1 MIGRGTARR
10 APTTQARPPHRHPK
24 SEKVTAAVMPQ
35 QTFQAGGGEWG
46 AQTVAPT
53 QDVHTPRRGTARRA
67 PTCSYPTSRLCTQVA
82 TATSPIDTSTRI
94 ADSAFTSGVTA
105 DLSIPYTL
113 IGSVVEPTPA
123 VKKLMMKS
131 SNESVNAISS
141 APMMPG
147 ISSGNVTR
155 LKATQG
161 VAPRSSAASSSRGSS
176 LRMFVRNI
184 KATTEKLNI

>member
-1 MIGRGTARR
+1 MGAQMQRR
-10 APTTQARPPHRHPK
+10 AYSRVCGASTAKRP
-24 SEKVTAAVMPQ
+24 AALGY
-35 QTFQAGGGEWG
+35 AGTGP
-46 AQTVAPT
+46 A
-53 QDVHTPRRGTARRA
+53 HF
-67 PTCSYPTSRLCTQVA
+67 LCTQVA
-82 TATSPIDTSTRI
+82 TATNPIDTSTRI

-131 SNESVNAISS
+131 SSESVNAISS

-161 VAPRSSAASSSRGSS
+161 VAPRP
-176 LRMFVRNI
+176 
-184 KATTEKLNI
+184 